1 VDLLGFPGGGRLF
14 STKRVSPLENIAE
27 FLRRQSCPKLDVL
40 TAEKVFGWQKVHT
53 SIKVRLSVR
62 SKIRPGR
69 WRSAK
74 VPSYSTDS
82 VQAYV
87 IDERVKQLGKSERYH
102 REISKITPTNS

>member
-62 SKIRPGR
+62 SKIRPGAGGQQKFR
-69 WRSAK
+69 ATRPI
-74 VPSYSTDS
+74 VFRHT
-82 VQAYV
+82 
-87 IDERVKQLGKSERYH
+87 
-102 REISKITPTNS
+102 